1 MTRRLSFF
9 FFKQKT
15 AYEISACLVVV
26 YGVIELFFGISGRMD
41 GVAHFAHVGGMLWG
55 FLLLY
60 YWKHKGV
67 IRY

>member
-1 MTRRLSFF
+1 
-9 FFKQKT
+9 
-15 AYEISACLVVV
+15 
-26 YGVIELFFGISGRMD
+26 
-41 GVAHFAHVGGMLWG
+41 MLWG

>member
-1 MTRRLSFF
+1 MILLQF
-9 FFKQKT
+9 
-15 AYEISACLVVV
+15 I
-26 YGVIELFFGISGRMD
+26 LFI
-41 GVAHFAHVGGMLWG
+41 AHFAHVGGMLWG